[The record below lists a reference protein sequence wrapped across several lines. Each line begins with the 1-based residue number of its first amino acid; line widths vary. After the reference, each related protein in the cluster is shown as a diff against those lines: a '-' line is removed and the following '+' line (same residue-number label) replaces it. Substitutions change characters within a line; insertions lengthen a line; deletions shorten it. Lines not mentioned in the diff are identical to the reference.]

1 MACSGNRGEKCGGA
15 LRISV
20 YQISGHATGP
30 NIALGRPAFQCSV
43 GHGGSAGRAVDGNRN
58 PQWAGNSCTHTHG
71 ENDPWWYVDLGR
83 SVTVDHITIV
93 NRRDCCSERI
103 TPFDVHVGDSTVVTR
118 NPKVGGHH
126 SFCPID
132 TERVVPCG
140 GRRGRYVGIRLP
152 GKRRVL
158 TLCEVEVYAAPNLAL
173 GKPTVQSAVAHGG
186 FASRATDGCRD
197 PNWGSQCCTH
207 TPGQTCPWL
216 RVDLGAQV
224 SVQWVVVINRAD
236 CCRER
241 LNGFTIHI
249 GNDPQVDRNPRC
261 GGHHTIPAGKNKDAI
276 NCNGQRGRYVGI
288 RLPGH
293 GRVLTVCEIEVYAGT
308 VTRKRTSEVR
318 GTEGQGCGEHQ
329 NEVVCYEVICGVD
342 GKEKPEEDQDG
353 MLTCPEPA
361 EEEET
366 GRYAADRVES
376 LFQSSTSD
384 IRGGGCLTRTPQR
397 HGTDGR
403 GGVCQFFMAALGR
416 LRIAVCQHVTIG
428 QDDRS
433 VSIRS
438 SRQQRAADMDM
449 EDTHNLLRDNLM
461 CWGQDSP

>member
-329 NEVVCYEVICGVD
+329 EGDNWVSDGQDCTCDQNEVVCYEVICGVD

-366 GRYAADRVES
+366 A
-376 LFQSSTSD
+376 
-384 IRGGGCLTRTPQR
+384 RGLL
-397 HGTDGR
+397 DEN
-403 GGVCQFFMAALGR
+403 M
-416 LRIAVCQHVTIG
+416 
-428 QDDRS
+428 DDW
-433 VSIRS
+433 I
-438 SRQQRAADMDM
+438 DDYK
-449 EDTHNLLRDNLM
+449 E
-461 CWGQDSP
+461 